1 MPTIAGW
8 LSLWNGG
15 QQVIETHFASN
26 SGMQQR
32 ETSWLGKTA
41 SSCHRQGP
49 AAADVADLGLTRV
62 CSYPL
67 GISSHGPITLNSQY
81 FLPAQHRAA
90 PVCYSADYT

>member
-1 MPTIAGW
+1 MVAAKPLKPLAHPTLKGSTRAI
-8 LSLWNGG
+8 
-15 QQVIETHFASN
+15 T
-26 SGMQQR
+26 
-32 ETSWLGKTA
+32 WLGKTA

-90 PVCYSADYT
+90 PLRDPADDT